1 MFMLLLC
8 AHHFDLSYFNDHI
21 AFSPP
26 VGWRSNCCEFST
38 MRGTGVLGDAKMC
51 SESFFHDLFLVP
63 RNYDLPK
70 MAFSFSFLLVNYK
83 WLREGSKPVVAN

>member
-26 VGWRSNCCEFST
+26 VGWRSNCCEFSN
-38 MRGTGVLGDAKMC
+38 MRGTVVLGDAKMC